1 MFVTSGTFVLS
12 KTHDSLM
19 AAGSVITPKCTYLHR
34 FLRYS
39 TLDFNEKQ
47 KKQVIQNANKESAV
61 NFKKTRKEL
70 DTTQPHEI
78 PMKHNKQNAC
88 DTPPT
93 SLTTRSNV

>member
-12 KTHDSLM
+12 KTHESLM
-19 AAGSVITPKCTYLHR
+19 AAGSVITPKCKYLLS
-34 FLRYS
+34 FLRYP

-47 KKQVIQNANKESAV
+47 KKHVIQNANKESAV
-61 NFKKTRKEL
+61 NYKKTRNQF

-78 PMKHNKQNAC
+78 PMNHNKQNAI